1 MKKHISKCIECGR
14 EFELRVN
21 HVGKINVCEREDCRR
36 ERLERLKRE
45 HPATIIIGDVEYE
58 CLEG

>member
-1 MKKHISKCIECGR
+1 MKKRTSKCIACGR

-21 HVGKINVCEREDCRR
+21 HVGKINVCEREDCR
-36 ERLERLKRE
+36 LERSKREWE

-58 CLEG
+58 YLEG